1 MAAVP
6 PPQRHAYEVVRA
18 VPCYAYFDL
27 ERTGSQYELEQAG
40 EQAAEV
46 ARLEARDTCTSRSR
60 RCWAPLFVSASVFA
74 RLGTRRQKFSRHLVL
89 QAYTVLGGDP
99 MLLAGP
105 YFTTHQFPVSS
116 SRLPSF
122 QFPASSFQ
130 LPALLL
136 PFSSFQLPHSTF

>member
-6 PPQRHAYEVVRA
+6 PLQRHTYEVVRA

-46 ARLEARDTCTSRSR
+46 ARLEARYLEKSAMLGTAVCVRVGVRST
-60 RCWAPLFVSASVFA
+60 WNASASSA
-74 RLGTRRQKFSRHLVL
+74 GILCYR

-105 YFTTHQFPVSS
+105 CFTTHQFLVSS
-116 SRLPSF
+116 SKLPSF
-122 QFPASSFQ
+122 HFPASSFQ
-130 LPALLL
+130 LPAHLL
-136 PFSSFQLPHSTF
+136 PFSSFHLPASTF

>member
-46 ARLEARDTCTSRSR
+46 ARLEARYLDKSAMLGTAVCVRVGVRSTR
-60 RCWAPLFVSASVFA
+60 NASASSAGILCYRRTRCWAA
-74 RLGTRRQKFSRHLVL
+74 TRC
-89 QAYTVLGGDP
+89 
-99 MLLAGP
+99 
-105 YFTTHQFPVSS
+105 S
-116 SRLPSF
+116 SRDPTSQPISF
-122 QFPASSFQ
+122 QFPAPGSPASSFQLPASSFQ

>member
-46 ARLEARDTCTSRSR
+46 ARLER
-60 RCWAPLFVSASVFA
+60 
-74 RLGTRRQKFSRHLVL
+74 
-89 QAYTVLGGDP
+89 
-99 MLLAGP
+99 
-105 YFTTHQFPVSS
+105 
-116 SRLPSF
+116 
-122 QFPASSFQ
+122 
-130 LPALLL
+130 
-136 PFSSFQLPHSTF
+136 